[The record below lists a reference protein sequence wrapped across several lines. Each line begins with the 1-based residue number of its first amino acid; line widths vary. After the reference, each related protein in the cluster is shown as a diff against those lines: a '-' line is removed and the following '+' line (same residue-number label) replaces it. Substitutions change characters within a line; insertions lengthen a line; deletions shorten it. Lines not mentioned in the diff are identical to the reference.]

1 LKRAAPAVLVVLL
14 LLAALP
20 ARAEDALERLG
31 SDPSPAA
38 TKRLGALYDK
48 APGRYERFWV
58 VQALGARLRERKDP
72 LALEALLRAARDREA
87 DVRRQALREL
97 TAFGALPAAA
107 SAGPLRARVEEA
119 ARRGLKDRSAAVRQG
134 AEELRAV
141 LDGKKDPRA
150 AAAPPPDAP
159 PPAPRRLLR
168 LLRILWWLSWPLL
181 AGVWALR
188 GFPVFSTD
196 PEGERARRAWREL
209 ARSPGLTAFTALLW
223 TLLAVLAAGY
233 GLDLLARLCGRP
245 LYRAAWSPFAA
256 YFAGGF
262 CTLAPGVLFAVQ
274 RGRGASLAWGL
285 LRAAALSAAVFT
297 VLLPAEVLYRL
308 LFRNRRPQH
317 GLFGGLL
324 EAGVLRA
331 SYAAS
336 AAMREGAGLLPAFAL
351 AAKTA
356 RELPAPLGLGAF
368 HPRFQRLCSGPA
380 VFGLCVLT
388 ASALPVEWSA
398 GALRVGLGLLL
409 WGLLVHFVLLFAV
422 LQPVEGALSRARGG
436 EEEVG

>member
-1 LKRAAPAVLVVLL
+1 MKRAAPVLLGILL
-14 LLAALP
+14 LLAVLP

-31 SDPSPAA
+31 ADPSPAA

-97 TAFGALPAAA
+97 TAFGAIPSAA

-141 LDGKKDPRA
+141 LDGKKDPRLA
-150 AAAPPPDAP
+150 SSPPPDSPAPPPS
-159 PPAPRRLLR
+159 RLLR

-181 AGVWALR
+181 SGVWALR
-188 GFPVFSTD
+188 GFPVFAEGQ
-196 PEGERARRAWREL
+196 EGERARQGWREVV
-209 ARSPGLTAFTALLW
+209 RSPGLAAFTALLW
-223 TLLAVLAAGY
+223 TLLAVLAAGC
-233 GLDLLARLCGRP
+233 GFDLLARLCGRP
-245 LYRAAWSPFAA
+245 LYRAAWSPLAA

-262 CTLAPGVLFAVQ
+262 CVLAPGVLFAVQ

-297 VLLPAEVLYRL
+297 VLLPAELLYRL
-308 LFRNRRPQH
+308 LLRSRRAHH
-317 GLFGGLL
+317 GLFAGLL

-331 SYAAS
+331 AYSAS
-336 AAMREGAGLLPAFAL
+336 AAMREGAGLLPAFSR
-351 AAKTA
+351 AAKSA
-356 RELPAPLGLGAF
+356 RELPAPLGLEAF

-380 VFGLCVLT
+380 AFGLCVLT
-388 ASALPVEWSA
+388 ASALPVEWSV
-398 GALRVGLGLLL
+398 GALRAALCVLL
-409 WGLLVHFVLLFAV
+409 WGLLVHAVLLFAV
-422 LQPVEGALSRARGG
+422 LQPVEGALSRAHGGG
-436 EEEVG
+436 EEVG